1 MPIVVI
7 YVLSSLTRGSKSLGS
22 ATDANAVIEM
32 PPGHVG
38 GGMGGEAPQ
47 KPMEH
52 PIPTLTS
59 IPSYASVGN
68 GEFVCASCVPK
79 LKLSSPRARL
89 VFSQGEVVALQL
101 PRDPLP

>member
-1 MPIVVI
+1 
-7 YVLSSLTRGSKSLGS
+7 
-22 ATDANAVIEM
+22 M
-32 PPGHVG
+32 PPGHVV
-38 GGMGGEAPQ
+38 GGMSGEAPQ

-52 PIPTLTS
+52 PIPTLNS

-101 PRDPLP
+101 PRDPLL